1 MIIQVPF
8 NLKQIFKMTP
18 VKKNM
23 SISRRKFIL
32 NTAIAGAGF
41 FIVPRHVLGR
51 GFIAPSDK
59 LNIAGIGVGGKGTSD
74 IAEFA
79 KSPYVNIVA
88 LCDVDDR
95 EAANSRKKF
104 DKAPYYKD
112 FREMLEKEKNNID
125 ACSISTP
132 DHTHAVATLT
142 AMQLGKHVYTQKP
155 LTHDIYEARIL
166 TEAAKKYKVVTQ
178 MGNQGGSGDGVRKAK
193 EMYDTGMIGKVTE
206 AHAWTNRPV
215 WPQGIPTPS
224 GKHDIPKELD
234 WDLWLGT
241 ANPMDF
247 NPAYLPFN
255 WRGWWAFGTG
265 ALGDMACH
273 VMDPIYRILPIL
285 YPDSA
290 ECSVATIWKAM
301 WNDTQNLDACPP
313 ASIIHLNYPRT
324 DGKGTIKVSWHD
336 GGLLPERPEELL
348 PEEPFG
354 NWDGGVLLVGTKGK
368 MLMDCYG
375 ANPRLLPTKLMKEKT
390 MPKETIKRVP
400 EGHYLQWVNACR
412 AGYGNAKTSSPFE
425 YAGPFTESILM
436 GNLAIRS
443 WMMKNPKL
451 KGWDDKYLGRKKL
464 LWDAKNMKVTNFD
477 EANQFVKR
485 EYREGW
491 KLEL

>member
-1 MIIQVPF
+1 
-8 NLKQIFKMTP
+8 MTP
-18 VKKNM
+18 ANKNGA
-23 SISRRKFIL
+23 SSRRTFIR
-32 NTAIAGAGF
+32 NTALAGAGF

-59 LNIAGIGVGGKGTSD
+59 LNIAGIGVGGKGASD
-74 IAEFA
+74 LAEFA

-95 EAANSRKKF
+95 EAAGTRKKF
-104 DKAPYYKD
+104 EKAPYYKD
-112 FREMLEKEKNNID
+112 FREMLAKEKNNID

-132 DHTHAVATLT
+132 DHTHAVATLA

-193 EMYDTGMIGKVTE
+193 EMYMAGMIGKVTE

-215 WPQGIPTPS
+215 WPQGVPTPT
-224 GKHDIPKELD
+224 GKFDVPKELD
-234 WDLWLGT
+234 WNLWLGT
-241 ANPMDF
+241 AKQMDY
-247 NPAYLPFN
+247 NPAYLPFD

-273 VMDPIYRILPIL
+273 IMDPIYRILPIL
-285 YPDSA
+285 YPESA
-290 ECSVATIWKAM
+290 ECSVASVWPAK
-301 WNDTQNLDACPP
+301 WNDAQNPDACPP
-313 ASIIHLNYPRT
+313 SSIIHLNYPRT
-324 DGKGTIKVSWHD
+324 DGQGHIKVSWHD
-336 GGLLPERPEELL
+336 GGLLPARPEELL

-368 MLMDCYG
+368 LLLDCYG

-390 MPKETIKRVP
+390 MPKETIKRVT

-412 AGYGNAKTSSPFE
+412 AGYGNAQTSSPFE

-443 WMMKNPKL
+443 WMIKNPKL
-451 KGWDDKYLGRKKL
+451 KGWEDKYLGRKKL

-491 KLEL
+491 ELAL